1 MPEVAPPRPGRKLFK
16 RYAVGIVLI
25 IVAVCAATSVAA
37 YNEVDTVVHAFQ
49 KGGTLRFGKDIAE
62 AEPGKPQTILLI
74 GSDKRAKGAR
84 DFGGVRDARSD
95 TLILVRLDPANK
107 RTAMLSIPRDLKVT
121 IPGRGEA
128 KINEAYSIGGAELTL
143 KTIKQLTG
151 LSINHVVNVDF
162 GGFREAVNAVHCVY
176 ADIDRHYFNQNAPG
190 ADQYA
195 TINIQPGYQKLC
207 GQDALDYV
215 RYRHTDTDI
224 VRAARQQDFIRQ
236 AKEQVGVGKIL
247 SDRHKLTKIFGDYT
261 QSDLHARSSILRLL
275 TLVGQSAKSPIVQ
288 IPFKGE
294 LGPSFVEA
302 SPAQMRTMVS
312 HFLGPNK
319 KAEKRAKKRRKKKP
333 KGAVGGLQ
341 NALDM
346 GRQEALAIDRRNAA
360 APAHLLP
367 DDGLG
372 GRSVRQPAAR
382 LRHPVPRQEVQLV
395 PHGHLARRRPEG
407 VLRPPGDDLEEPADP
422 EGPGR
427 APEVRQ
433 ARVRRLLRR
442 RSCPADRL
450 EDARR
455 RLLDHEYP
463 ATEAFQGPNGADRTD
478 NQGPRT
484 LNSWLCHVSSDG
496 VVG

>member
-1 MPEVAPPRPGRKLFK
+1 
-16 RYAVGIVLI
+16 
-25 IVAVCAATSVAA
+25 VAVCAATSVAA
-37 YNEVDTVVHAFQ
+37 YNEVDNVVHAFQ

-62 AEPGKPQTILLI
+62 APPGKPQTILLI

-84 DFGGVRDARSD
+84 DFAGGGARSD

-107 RTAMLSIPRDLKVT
+107 RTSMLSIPRDLKVI

-128 KINEAYSIGGAELTL
+128 KINEAYSDGGAALTL

-190 ADQYA
+190 AEQYA

-224 VRAARQQDFIRQ
+224 IRAARQQDFIRQ

-247 SDRHKLTKIFGDYT
+247 SDRKKLTKIFGDYT

-288 IPFKGE
+288 IPFKGT

-302 SPAQMRTMVS
+302 SPAQMRAMVS

-319 KAEKRAKKRRKKKP
+319 KAAKAQQKRRKKKP

-346 GRQEALAIDRRNAA
+346 GRQQALQVVAGSPRLPVYYPTQVWAGGQYVSPPRVYNIPVRGRNYSSYRMVVAHGGDLKEYYGLQGTTWKD
-360 APAHLLP
+360 APILKGADEHLKYGNRQF
-367 DDGLG
+367 DVYYDG
-372 GRSVRQPAAR
+372 
-382 LRHPVPRQEVQLV
+382 
-395 PHGHLARRRPEG
+395 
-407 VLRPPGDDLEEPADP
+407 D
-422 EGPGR
+422 
-427 APEVRQ
+427 
-433 ARVRRLLRR
+433 RVRLIAWR
-442 RSCPADRL
+442 AK
-450 EDARR
+450 
-455 RLLDHEYP
+455 
-463 ATEAFQGPNGADRTD
+463 
-478 NQGPRT
+478 
-484 LNSWLCHVSSDG
+484 DG
-496 VVG
+496 VYWVTNTLLQKLSKAQMVQIARTTRVLGR

>member
-1 MPEVAPPRPGRKLFK
+1 MLEVAPPRPGRKLWK

-37 YNEVDTVVHAFQ
+37 YNEVDNVVHAFQ

-62 AEPGKPQTILLI
+62 APPGKPQTILLI
-74 GSDKRAKGAR
+74 GSDHRAKGAR
-84 DFGGVRDARSD
+84 DYAGNEARSD
-95 TLILVRLDPANK
+95 TLILVRLDPRNK

-128 KINEAYSIGGAELTL
+128 KINEAYTLGGAALTL

-176 ADIDRHYFNQNAPG
+176 VDIDRRYYNANAPG

-224 VRAARQQDFIRQ
+224 IRAARQQDFIRQ
-236 AKEQVGVGKIL
+236 AKAQVGVGKIL
-247 SDRHKLTKIFGDYT
+247 SDRKKLTKIFGDYT

-275 TLVGQSAKSPIVQ
+275 TLVGQSAKNPIVQ

-302 SPAQMRTMVS
+302 SPQQMRSMVAK
-312 HFLGPNK
+312 FLGPSK
-319 KAEKRAKKRRKKKP
+319 KAEKNQKKRRKKKP
-333 KGAVGGLQ
+333 KGQAAGLSP
-341 NALDM
+341 ALDM
-346 GRQEALAIDRRNAA
+346 GRQQALQVVGGQPR
-360 APAHLLP
+360 LP
-367 DDGLG
+367 VYYPTQVWSGAQYVSPPRVYNIPYHGRSYSSYRMVVSHGGDLKEYYGLQGTTWKNPPILQNPDEKLKYG
-372 GRSVRQPAAR
+372 GREFE
-382 LRHPVPRQEVQLV
+382 LYYD
-395 PHGHLARRRPEG
+395 
-407 VLRPPGDDLEEPADP
+407 GD
-422 EGPGR
+422 
-427 APEVRQ
+427 
-433 ARVRRLLRR
+433 RVRVI
-442 RSCPADRL
+442 AW
-450 EDARR
+450 
-455 RLLDHEYP
+455 
-463 ATEAFQGPNGADRTD
+463 RT
-478 NQGPRT
+478 G
-484 LNSWLCHVSSDG
+484 DG
-496 VVG
+496 VYWITNTLLQKLSKAQMVQIARTTKVLGR